1 MGRLTKTYSD
11 GTHAAADDLPCG
23 ENSYD
28 YKDMLIE
35 KLGKYEDAEEGG
47 LLVKLPCK
55 VGDTVFI
62 IVGRNYS
69 RQRVNEIKM
78 FDNRIECTTSKRTFS
93 AYDFGKNVFTT
104 REAAEMELKNRWEK

>member
-1 MGRLTKTYSD
+1 MKRLTKTYPD
-11 GTHAAADDLPCG
+11 GTHAAADGLPCG

-28 YKDMLIE
+28 YKGMLIE
-35 KLGKYEDAEEGG
+35 KLGKYEDAEEDG

-69 RQRVNEIKM
+69 RQRVNEMKM
-78 FDNRIECTTSKRTFS
+78 FDNRIECTTSKRTFN
-93 AYDFGKNVFTT
+93 AQAFGTDVFLT